1 MTEKQASPVL
11 DVRGLRVEIPTR
23 RGVLTALDDVSLSI
37 APGEIVGMVGESGA
51 GKSMTGN
58 AVLGLLPSPGH
69 IAAGEIWLAGERIDQ
84 LDEAGMNRVRGRRV
98 GAVFQDPL
106 TGLDPLM
113 TIGEQLVETIL
124 THHPGMTKEKARERA
139 LALLEE
145 TGIPAA
151 SERLDHWPHQ
161 FSGGQRQRI
170 VIALALAGDPDLLIA
185 DEPTTALDVSIQAQ
199 IMALISRLARERCM
213 AVLLITHDM
222 GVIAETA
229 HRVAVMY
236 AGQIVEIGNVS
247 DVIHRPQHPYTLGL
261 MGAIPDIHS
270 TSEWLEQID
279 GAMPG
284 LAAIPK
290 GCAFHP
296 RCRAAD
302 ERCRTERPSLMPMGT
317 CLARCWMASPT
328 GGPVPER
335 LVRFEPRT
343 FQYAGRHKQE
353 EGR

>member
-1 MTEKQASPVL
+1 MSEADNVL
-11 DVRGLRVEIPTR
+11 EVKGLRVEIPTR
-23 RGVLTALDDVSLSI
+23 RGVLTALDDVNLTI
-37 APGEIVGMVGESGA
+37 AAGEIVGMVGESGA

-58 AVLGLLPSPGH
+58 AVLGLLPPPGR
-69 IAAGEIWLAGERIDQ
+69 IAAGEIWVDGVRVDGLSEKA
-84 LDEAGMNRVRGRRV
+84 MNAVRGRKV

-113 TIGEQLVETIL
+113 TVGDQLTETIL
-124 THHPGMTKEKARERA
+124 THHPGMTKQAARERA
-139 LALLEE
+139 LALLAE

-151 SERLDHWPHQ
+151 SERFDHWPHQ

-170 VIALALAGDPDLLIA
+170 VIALALAGDPVLLIA

-199 IMALISRLARERCM
+199 IMELIRRLAKERRM

-236 AGQIVEIGNVS
+236 AGRIVEIGEVA

-270 TSEWLEQID
+270 QNEWLEQID

-284 LAAIPK
+284 LAAIPA

-296 RCRAAD
+296 RCRAAN
-302 ERCRTERPSLMPMGT
+302 ERCRTERPPLMPMGT

-335 LVRFEPRT
+335 LVQFEPQAFR
-343 FQYAGRHKQE
+343 YAKSLKGE
-353 EGR
+353 AA

>member
-1 MTEKQASPVL
+1 MTETMKPVL

-23 RGVLTALDDVSLSI
+23 HGVLTALDDINLTI

-58 AVLGLLPSPGH
+58 AVLGLLPPPGH
-69 IAAGEIWLAGERIDQ
+69 IAAGEIYVSGERIDN
-84 LDEAGMNRVRGRRV
+84 LSEKAMNAVRGRKV

-113 TIGEQLVETIL
+113 TVGDQLTETIL
-124 THHPGMTKEKARERA
+124 THHPKMTKGDARARA
-139 LALLEE
+139 LALLKE

-151 SERLDHWPHQ
+151 ESRMDHWPHQ

-170 VIALALAGDPDLLIA
+170 VIALALAGDPELLIA

-199 IMALISRLARERCM
+199 IMELIRKLARERRM

-236 AGQIVEIGNVS
+236 AGQIVEIGNVA

-261 MGAIPDIHS
+261 MGAIPDIHTKS
-270 TSEWLEQID
+270 DWLEQID

-284 LAAIPK
+284 LNAIPA

-302 ERCRTERPSLMPMGT
+302 ERCRCERPPLMPMGT

-335 LVRFEPRT
+335 LVQFERQA
-343 FQYAGRHKQE
+343 FRYAKSLKGE
-353 EGR
+353 AA

>member
-1 MTEKQASPVL
+1 MTQAEKPVL
-11 DVRGLRVEIPTR
+11 EVKGLRVEIPTR
-23 RGVLTALDDVSLSI
+23 RGVLTALDDVNLTI
-37 APGEIVGMVGESGA
+37 AAGEIVGMVGESGA

-58 AVLGLLPSPGH
+58 AVLGLLPPPGRV
-69 IAAGEIWLAGERIDQ
+69 AAGEIWVDGIRVDQ
-84 LDEAGMNRVRGRRV
+84 LSEKKMNVVRGRKA

-113 TIGEQLVETIL
+113 TVGEQLTETVL
-124 THHPGMTKEKARERA
+124 THHPDMTKAAARERA
-139 LALLEE
+139 LALLTE

-151 SERLDHWPHQ
+151 SERFDHWPHQ

-170 VIALALAGDPDLLIA
+170 VIALALAGDPVLLIA

-199 IMALISRLARERCM
+199 IMELIRRLARERRM
-213 AVLLITHDM
+213 GVLLITHDM

-236 AGQIVEIGNVS
+236 AGRIVEIGNVA

-270 TSEWLEQID
+270 KNAWLEQID

-284 LAAIPK
+284 LSSIPA

-302 ERCRTERPSLMPMGT
+302 DRCRTECPPLMPMGT

-328 GGPVPER
+328 GGPVPDR
-335 LVRFEPRT
+335 LVQFEPQAFR
-343 FQYAGRHKQE
+343 YAKSLKGE
-353 EGR
+353 SA

>member
-1 MTEKQASPVL
+1 MNFETPALEVK
-11 DVRGLRVEIPTR
+11 GLRVEFPTR
-23 RGVLTALDDVSLSI
+23 RGVLTALDDVNLTI

-58 AVLGLLPSPGH
+58 AVLGLLPAPGR
-69 IAAGEIWLAGERIDQ
+69 IVAGEIYVAGERIDK
-84 LDEAGMNRVRGRRV
+84 LSEKAMNAVRGRKV

-106 TGLDPLM
+106 TGLDPIM
-113 TIGEQLVETIL
+113 TVGDQLTETIL
-124 THHPGMTKEKARERA
+124 THHPDITKEAAVRRA
-139 LALLEE
+139 VELLQE

-151 SERLDHWPHQ
+151 SERMSHWPHQ

-170 VIALALAGDPDLLIA
+170 VIALALAGDPELLIA

-199 IMALISRLARERCM
+199 IMELICRLAEERRM

-222 GVIAETA
+222 GVIAQVA

-236 AGQIVEIGNVS
+236 AGQIVEIGRVA

-261 MGAIPDIHS
+261 MGAIPDIRS
-270 TSEWLEQID
+270 TSQWLEQID

-284 LAAIPK
+284 LNAIPE

-296 RCRAAD
+296 RCRAAED
-302 ERCRTERPSLMPMGT
+302 RCRRERPDLMPMGT
-317 CLARCWMASPT
+317 CLARCWLASAT

-335 LVRFEPRT
+335 LVKFELRT
-343 FQYAGRHKQE
+343 FKHAPSCAGSN
-353 EGR
+353 

>member
-1 MTEKQASPVL
+1 MTEMMKPVL

-23 RGVLTALDDVSLSI
+23 HGVLTALDDINLTI

-58 AVLGLLPSPGH
+58 AVLGLLPPPGH
-69 IAAGEIWLAGERIDQ
+69 IAAGEIYVSGERIDN
-84 LDEAGMNRVRGRRV
+84 LSEKAMNAVRGRKV

-113 TIGEQLVETIL
+113 TVGDQLTETIL
-124 THHPGMTKEKARERA
+124 THHPTMTKGAARARA
-139 LALLEE
+139 LALLKE

-151 SERLDHWPHQ
+151 ESRMDHWPHQ

-170 VIALALAGDPDLLIA
+170 VIALALSGDPELLIA

-199 IMALISRLARERCM
+199 IMELIRKLARERQM

-236 AGQIVEIGNVS
+236 AGQIVEIGNVA

-261 MGAIPDIHS
+261 MGAIPDIHTKS
-270 TSEWLEQID
+270 DWLEQID

-284 LAAIPK
+284 LNAIPA

-302 ERCRTERPSLMPMGT
+302 GRCRSERPPLMPMGT

-335 LVRFEPRT
+335 LVQFERQA
-343 FQYAGRHKQE
+343 FRYAKSLKGE
-353 EGR
+353 AA

>member
-1 MTEKQASPVL
+1 MSEADNVL
-11 DVRGLRVEIPTR
+11 EVKGLRVEIPTR
-23 RGVLTALDDVSLSI
+23 RGVLTALDDVNLTI
-37 APGEIVGMVGESGA
+37 AAGEIVGMVGESGA

-58 AVLGLLPSPGH
+58 AVLGLLPPPGR
-69 IAAGEIWLAGERIDQ
+69 IAAGEIWVDGVRVDGLSEKA
-84 LDEAGMNRVRGRRV
+84 MNAVRGRKV

-113 TIGEQLVETIL
+113 TVGDQLIETIL
-124 THHPGMTKEKARERA
+124 THHPGMTKPAARERA
-139 LALLEE
+139 LALLTE

-151 SERLDHWPHQ
+151 SERFDHWPHQ

-170 VIALALAGDPDLLIA
+170 VIALALAGDPVLLIA

-199 IMALISRLARERCM
+199 IMELIRRLAKERRM

-222 GVIAETA
+222 GVIAEAA

-236 AGQIVEIGNVS
+236 AGRIVEIGEVA

-270 TSEWLEQID
+270 QNEWLEQID

-284 LAAIPK
+284 LAAIPA

-296 RCRAAD
+296 RCRAAND
-302 ERCRTERPSLMPMGT
+302 RCRTDRPPLMPMGT

-335 LVRFEPRT
+335 LVQFEPQAFR
-343 FQYAGRHKQE
+343 YAKSLKGE
-353 EGR
+353 TA

>member
-1 MTEKQASPVL
+1 MSEAEKVL
-11 DVRGLRVEIPTR
+11 EVKELRVEIPTR
-23 RGVLTALDDVSLSI
+23 RGVLTALDDVNLTI
-37 APGEIVGMVGESGA
+37 AAGEIVGMVGESGA

-58 AVLGLLPSPGH
+58 AVLGLLPPPGRL
-69 IAAGEIWLAGERIDQ
+69 AAGEIWVDGVRVDQ
-84 LDEAGMNRVRGRRV
+84 LSEKAMNAVRGRKV

-113 TIGEQLVETIL
+113 TVGDQLVETVL
-124 THHPGMTKEKARERA
+124 AHHPGMTKQAARERA
-139 LALLEE
+139 ISLLEE

-151 SERLDHWPHQ
+151 TERFNHWPHQ

-170 VIALALAGDPDLLIA
+170 VIALALAGDPVLLIA

-199 IMALISRLARERCM
+199 IMELIRRLAKERRM

-229 HRVAVMY
+229 NRVAVMY
-236 AGQIVEIGNVS
+236 AGRIVEIGQVA

-270 TSEWLEQID
+270 QSEWLEQID

-284 LAAIPK
+284 LTAIPE

-302 ERCRTERPSLMPMGT
+302 DRCRAERPPLMPMGT

-335 LVRFEPRT
+335 LVKFEPQAFR
-343 FQYAGRHKQE
+343 YAKSLKGE
-353 EGR
+353 PA

>member
-1 MTEKQASPVL
+1 MCEEKSIAILEVKH
-11 DVRGLRVEIPTR
+11 LRVEIPTR
-23 RGVLTALDDVSLSI
+23 RSVLVALDDVNLTI
-37 APGEIVGMVGESGA
+37 KAGEIVGMVGESGA
-51 GKSMTGN
+51 GKSMTGS
-58 AVLGLLPSPGH
+58 AVIGLLPPPGH
-69 IAAGEIWLAGERIDQ
+69 IAAGEIYLKGERIDH
-84 LDEAGMNRVRGRRV
+84 LPEKKRNAIRGRRI

-113 TIGEQLVETIL
+113 TVGDQITETVM
-124 THHPGMTKEKARERA
+124 THHPEMTKATAQEKA
-139 LALLEE
+139 LSLMQE

-151 SERLDHWPHQ
+151 KERFFHWPHQ

-170 VIALALAGDPDLLIA
+170 VIALALAGDPELLIA

-199 IMALISRLARERCM
+199 IIELIKKLAQQRHM

-222 GVIAETA
+222 GVIAQTA

-236 AGQIVEIGNVS
+236 AGQIVEIGTVA

-270 TSEWLEQID
+270 HDMWLEQIE

-284 LAAIPK
+284 LNAIPK

-302 ERCRTERPSLMPMGT
+302 ERCRTQRPPLLPMGT
-317 CLARCWMASPT
+317 CFARCWMASAT
-328 GGPVPER
+328 GGPVPEK
-335 LVRFEPRT
+335 LVRFEPRVFKRART
-343 FQYAGRHKQE
+343 SGGAV
-353 EGR
+353 